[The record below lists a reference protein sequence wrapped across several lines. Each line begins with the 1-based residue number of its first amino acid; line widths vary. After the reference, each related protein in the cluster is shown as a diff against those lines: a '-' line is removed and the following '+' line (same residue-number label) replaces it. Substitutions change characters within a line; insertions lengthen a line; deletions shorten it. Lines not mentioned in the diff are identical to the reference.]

1 MDAFDIA
8 NVIKDHANAGNLYHE
23 FFQAERPSLGLYML
37 TVGQADPQ
45 QPHTEDEVY
54 YLVRGAG
61 MIRVGDETRP
71 VAAGS
76 MVYVD
81 ERVGHR
87 FHSITEDLTI
97 LVFFAPPR
105 RSQKAT

>member
-1 MDAFDIA
+1 M
-8 NVIKDHANAGNLYHE
+8 
-23 FFQAERPSLGLYML
+23 
-37 TVGQADPQ
+37 
-45 QPHTEDEVY
+45 
-54 YLVRGAG
+54 VRGAG
-61 MIRVGDETRP
+61 MIQVGDETRP

-81 ERVGHR
+81 EGVDHR

-105 RSQKAT
+105 RSQRAT